1 MLQKSRY
8 RVGSLERAPG
18 VCSGGVLRRRWL
30 LREAT
35 RRTRKRPARRGSSC
49 RFIMGLTG
57 IATFG
62 CSTQVRPRRSPRSV
76 SFLGFVY
83 RRREF
88 LDLLQ
93 HLVPSMP
100 WTVQEVSSVGNRRKL
115 GCPSGSQITLHRVQV
130 LGTRPVI
137 PRASHVEN
145 WKFQVARVPELLAL
159 GKQVML
165 FSKCPRDSYARRRS

>member
-1 MLQKSRY
+1 MQWRGFAAPVAFAGSDTKNTQATSAQ
-8 RVGSLERAPG
+8 RVFMPIHNGFDRNCN
-18 VCSGGVLRRRWL
+18 VWL
-30 LREAT
+30 FNAGQT
-35 RRTRKRPARRGSSC
+35 
-49 RFIMGLTG
+49 
-57 IATFG
+57 ATF
-62 CSTQVRPRRSPRSV
+62 PRSV

-100 WTVQEVSSVGNRRKL
+100 WTVQEQEVSSVGNRRKL

-159 GKQVML
+159 GKQGML